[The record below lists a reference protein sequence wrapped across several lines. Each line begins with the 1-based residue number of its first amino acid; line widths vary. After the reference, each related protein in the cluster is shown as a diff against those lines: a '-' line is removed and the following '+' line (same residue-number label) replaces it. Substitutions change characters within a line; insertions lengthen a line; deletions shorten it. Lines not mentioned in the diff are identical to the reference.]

1 MAVGTATNVSAAKP
15 STGGAMYAGA
25 TTVTLPT
32 STSASIPT
40 GMTSLGYISE
50 DGVTNASSP
59 TNEDVKAWGGDVV
72 LSMQTE
78 KTDTFSMTLI
88 EVLNDSVLKQ
98 IFGAANV
105 TGSLSAGIAIEVN
118 ASELPEQAFVIDMIM
133 RNNTAKRICIP
144 RGKITEIG
152 EVSYADNAAAGYA
165 ITITAMPDADGNTHY
180 EYIKAASTTGS
191 GG

>member
-25 TTVTLPT
+25 TTVQLPT

-78 KTDTFSMTLI
+78 KTDTFSMKLI

-105 TGSLSAGIAIEVN
+105 TGSLSAGIAISVN

-152 EVSYADNAAAGYA
+152 EVSYADNAAAGYQ
-165 ITITAMPDADGNTHY
+165 ITITAMPDASGNTHY

>member
-25 TTVTLPT
+25 TTVQLPT

-105 TGSLSAGIAIEVN
+105 TGSLPEGIAISVN

-152 EVSYADNAAAGYA
+152 KVSYADNAAAGYQ
-165 ITITAMPDADGNTHY
+165 ITITAMPDTSGNTHY
-180 EYIKAASTTGS
+180 EYIKAATTPGA